1 MVAIVGLMR
10 FSVVTETHKKGYA
23 ATRDKSVEDA
33 LATILNPARIEN
45 RLRLVETMPLASLSA
60 QTDSD
65 FILHMLISTELQT
78 EYKARLYAL
87 LERLPYLRITE
98 IGLQD
103 NVRDRMGELIID
115 GEPTVTF
122 RLDDDDAVGA
132 HHIEDLRALAVPENE
147 GCFLSNPNGLYV
159 QPEGDHLAVQEVTYV
174 QHAFGIGYF
183 SSIGETVFHK
193 GKHNVS
199 TVRVA
204 TGGRPRAWV
213 RSIHAAS
220 DSREQFMSGSSSV
233 ALIPT
238 SFPEFAFIDFDA
250 LRANLSPI
258 KKSSFLKRAV
268 GKLRN
273 LTPTS

>member
-23 ATRDKSVEDA
+23 ATRDKTVEEA
-33 LATILNPARIEN
+33 LATILDPARIEN

-65 FILHMLISTELQT
+65 FILHMLISTALQA
-78 EYKARLYAL
+78 EYKERIYAL

-103 NVRDRMGELIID
+103 NVRDRMGELIVV

-122 RLDDDDAVGA
+122 RLDDDDAVGP
-132 HHIEDLRALAVPENE
+132 HHIEDLRALATPENE
-147 GCFLSNPNGLYV
+147 GCFLSNPDGLYV
-159 QPEGDHLAVQEVTYV
+159 QPEGDHLVVQEVTYV
-174 QHAFGIGYF
+174 QNAFGIGYF
-183 SSIGETVFHK
+183 SSIGESVFHK

-204 TGGRPRAWV
+204 TGNRPRAWV

-220 DSREQFMSGSSSV
+220 DSREQFMPGSPAV
-233 ALIPT
+233 PLKPADY
-238 SFPEFAFIDFDA
+238 PEFAFIDFEA

-258 KKSSFLKRAV
+258 KKASFLKRAAR
-268 GKLRN
+268 KARSIL
-273 LTPTS
+273 PKS

>member
-33 LATILNPARIEN
+33 LATILDPARIEN

-60 QTDSD
+60 QTDPD
-65 FILHMLISTELQT
+65 FTLQMLISTELQP

-103 NVRDRMGELIID
+103 NVRDRMGDLIVD

-147 GCFLSNPNGLYV
+147 GCFLSNPKGLYV

-174 QHAFGIGYF
+174 QNAFGIGYF
-183 SSIGETVFHK
+183 SSIGESVFHK

-204 TGGRPRAWV
+204 TGDRPRAWV

-220 DSREQFMSGSSSV
+220 DSREQFMAGSPS
-233 ALIPT
+233 IPLVPA
-238 SFPEFAFIDFDA
+238 SYPEFSFIDFES
-250 LRANLSPI
+250 LKANLAPI
-258 KKSSFLKRAV
+258 KKASFLKRAV
-268 GKLRN
+268 GKARKVV
-273 LTPTS
+273 SSR